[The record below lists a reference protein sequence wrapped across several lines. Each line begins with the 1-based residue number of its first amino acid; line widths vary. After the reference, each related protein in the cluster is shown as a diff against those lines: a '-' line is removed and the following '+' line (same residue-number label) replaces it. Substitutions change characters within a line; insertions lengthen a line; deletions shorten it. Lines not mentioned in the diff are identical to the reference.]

1 MRVEG
6 SDPSSSTPSEVSR
19 VSKPSRDW
27 ADRDMDER
35 LNDYSAILTW
45 PDEEPGEDPS
55 ARPLISMLENTART
69 LKSAFRKPLSNTAH
83 LLVHKPYCFPNV
95 EDTKCS
101 KLDRVIKQN
110 LTKEAKDADSN
121 AARLQSLN
129 LDPVAPMVFILEEA
143 Q

>member
-1 MRVEG
+1 MRIEG

-27 ADRDMDER
+27 ADRNMDER

-55 ARPLISMLENTART
+55 ARPLISMSENTART
-69 LKSAFRKPLSNTAH
+69 LKSAFRKPLSNTAR

-95 EDTKCS
+95 
-101 KLDRVIKQN
+101 
-110 LTKEAKDADSN
+110 DA
-121 AARLQSLN
+121 
-129 LDPVAPMVFILEEA
+129 VAPMVFILEEA